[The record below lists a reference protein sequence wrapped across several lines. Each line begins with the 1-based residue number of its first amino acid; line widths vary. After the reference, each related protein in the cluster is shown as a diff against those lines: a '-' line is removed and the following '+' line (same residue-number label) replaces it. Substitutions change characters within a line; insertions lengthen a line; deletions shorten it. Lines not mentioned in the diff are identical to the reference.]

1 MQGVVLILTFLVITQ
16 TLDNGLAKTPAM
28 GWNTWN
34 KFACNIN
41 ETLIMK
47 TVDIMVDEGYLDAG
61 YVYMNLDDCWA
72 SHRNPLTHMIYED
85 FKAFPSGMG

>member
-1 MQGVVLILTFLVITQ
+1 MKGIVLIITCLAIVQ

-34 KFACNIN
+34 KFACKIN

-47 TVDIMVDEGYLDAG
+47 TADIMV
-61 YVYMNLDDCWA
+61 
-72 SHRNPLTHMIYED
+72 
-85 FKAFPSGMG
+85 K